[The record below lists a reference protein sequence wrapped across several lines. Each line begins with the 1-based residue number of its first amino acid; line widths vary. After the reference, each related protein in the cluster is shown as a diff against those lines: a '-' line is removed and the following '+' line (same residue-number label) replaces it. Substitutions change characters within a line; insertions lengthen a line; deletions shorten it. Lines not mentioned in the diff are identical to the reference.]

1 MFVFPG
7 FNSNIDHRNKKY
19 HIQTEVNR
27 VDGKSRI
34 NTVVYLSG
42 MIYFSVSSE
51 LNGDDALN
59 RESAVSTIRKQHNK
73 VIRDLISDQLA
84 PQRSARDKDSVDFLG
99 MYGNDRMFSC
109 HNRTVFG
116 AQDIF
121 RELLII
127 PEDEK

>member
-19 HIQTEVNR
+19 HIQTEVNK
-27 VDGKSRI
+27 VDGISRI

-42 MIYFSVSSE
+42 MIFLSVSSE
-51 LNGDDALN
+51 IKGDDAVS
-59 RESAVSTIRKQHNK
+59 REAAVSSIRKQHNK

-84 PQRSARDKDSVDFLG
+84 PQKFVSDKDSVDFVG
-99 MYGNDRMFSC
+99 MYGN
-109 HNRTVFG
+109 NRIFLCSNKTVSG

-121 RELLII
+121 RELLTV